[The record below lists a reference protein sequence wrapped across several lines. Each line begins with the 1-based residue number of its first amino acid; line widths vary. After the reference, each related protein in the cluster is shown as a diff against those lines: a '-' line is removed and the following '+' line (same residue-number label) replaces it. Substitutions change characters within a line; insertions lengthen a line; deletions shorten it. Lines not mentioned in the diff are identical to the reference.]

1 MEGGSGQSGSG
12 RGKGGLSF
20 NFLRGT
26 NELTN
31 SSNRSE
37 SRSIGDEQFKSNSTG
52 NGRGE
57 GGVELQLSQRHKRAD
72 Q

>member
-1 MEGGSGQSGSG
+1 MEGGSGQRGSG

-57 GGVELQLSQRHKRAD
+57 VGVELQLSQRHKRAD